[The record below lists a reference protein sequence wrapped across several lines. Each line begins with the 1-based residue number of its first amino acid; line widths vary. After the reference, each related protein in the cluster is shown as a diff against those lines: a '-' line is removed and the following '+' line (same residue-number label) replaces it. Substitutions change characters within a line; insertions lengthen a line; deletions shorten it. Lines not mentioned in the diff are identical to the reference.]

1 MDGQFPSGGGGGMGG
16 QAAAEEDYS
25 KLSLEDRLSSKVSTG
40 KSEMTICYCA
50 NCLGLEGAS
59 QRLRRNDQGV

>member
-40 KSEMTICYCA
+40 KSKMTICYKRGSPSISPPFGTVRTA
-50 NCLGLEGAS
+50 
-59 QRLRRNDQGV
+59 